1 MLCHLGESPG
11 RGNRQRSRDMIDSI
25 KKRDGRIVAFDLGK
39 ITAAIEKAFAAT
51 GIHREDPAALAAQVA
66 TRLQEAGL
74 TQPEVEQIQ
83 DCVEQV
89 LIDNGHVRTAKAY
102 ILYRAERT
110 RIRQAN
116 TRLMKIYEDI
126 TYTDASDS
134 DIKRENANIDGN
146 TAMGSMLKYGSEGA
160 KQFYEMFVLH
170 PEHARAHREGDIH
183 IHDLDFYTLTTTCCQ
198 IDLLQ
203 LFTGGFSTGHG
214 VLREPKHIS
223 SYAALACI
231 AIQSNQNDQHG
242 GQSIVNFDYGLAPG
256 VAKTYRQN
264 YTRHLAR
271 SLELLGLDKAAV
283 EAGQKAAEALGL
295 SPCLDDGNGY
305 LKAEAT
311 AYLEAGVDGEAFPRA
326 QAFARD
332 KALEDT
338 DRETYK
344 AMVALIHNLNTMHS
358 RAGAQTPF
366 SSINYG
372 MDVSAEGR
380 MVMKNV
386 LLATE
391 AGLGHG
397 ETPIFPIQIFRVKE
411 GVNYNP
417 GDPNY
422 DLFRLACRCSAK
434 RLFPNFSFLDAPF
447 NLAYYKPGR
456 YETEVGYMGCRTR
469 VMGNVYDPENQI
481 APRRGNLSFTT
492 INLPRIAILANGN
505 IEWFFDELDR
515 KIDLCVEQLL
525 ERFAIQCTK
534 KVCNYPFLMGE
545 GCWLGS
551 ENLGWNDEVGEV
563 LKHGTLSVGFIGLA
577 ECLKALIGQ
586 HHGESQRAQ
595 NLGLEII
602 SHMRQRLDDVSQA
615 RKLNV
620 TLLATPA
627 EGLSGRFVKLDRKRF
642 GSLPGITD
650 REYYTNSFH
659 VPVYF
664 PIGAFDKIRL
674 EAPYHA
680 LTNAGHISYVELDGD
695 TAQNLEAFERIVRC
709 MKEAGIGYGSINHPV
724 DRDGVCGYNGIIGDT
739 CPRCGRAE
747 HEGPHFQRI
756 RRITGYLVG
765 TMDKWN
771 DAKRAEEAQRVKHS
785 L

>member
-1 MLCHLGESPG
+1 MKRNLVCLLAALVLALSAFPGVAEEVVDLVYLYSTDNFDPETDFTRQLILEELGVNILPEMGIEDDKLNLVLMSEQEYDAIKMNYDLNLLASYISNGAVQDLTDLVEEYGP
-11 RGNRQRSRDMIDSI
+11 NLKEAFSQDVWDMVSV
-25 KKRDGRIVAFDLGK
+25 DGRIY
-39 ITAAIEKAFAAT
+39 AIPET
-51 GIHREDPAALAAQVA
+51 DSNDIENGIV
-66 TRLQEAGL
+66 
-74 TQPEVEQIQ
+74 
-83 DCVEQV
+83 
-89 LIDNGHVRTAKAY
+89 VRK
-102 ILYRAERT
+102 
-110 RIRQAN
+110 
-116 TRLMKIYEDI
+116 DW
-126 TYTDASDS
+126 
-134 DIKRENANIDGN
+134 
-146 TAMGSMLKYGSEGA
+146 
-160 KQFYEMFVLH
+160 
-170 PEHARAHREGDIH
+170 
-183 IHDLDFYTLTTTCCQ
+183 
-198 IDLLQ
+198 
-203 LFTGGFSTGHG
+203 
-214 VLREPKHIS
+214 
-223 SYAALACI
+223 
-231 AIQSNQNDQHG
+231 
-242 GQSIVNFDYGLAPG
+242 
-256 VAKTYRQN
+256 
-264 YTRHLAR
+264 
-271 SLELLGLDKAAV
+271 LELLGLDKAAV

-295 SPCLDDGNGY
+295 APCLDDGNGY

-311 AYLEAGVDGEAFPRA
+311 AYLEAGVDEEAFLRA

-447 NLAYYKPGR
+447 NLAYYKPGH

-469 VMGNVYDPENQI
+469 VMGNVYDPDNQI

-525 ERFAIQCTK
+525 ERFAIQCKK

-602 SHMRQRLDDVSQA
+602 SHMRKRMDDISQA

-642 GSLPGITD
+642 GALPGITD